1 MRKILSFSL
10 ILFIIDQIIKLIV
23 KVNIDLN
30 SSILVLN
37 DFFYLSH
44 VHNYGAAFSILYGN
58 RFFLILFSI
67 FSLILIYM
75 FFIKNNK
82 LNKLDY
88 IIYSLLYGGI
98 VGNLFDRIVY
108 GYVIDYL
115 DFYIF
120 NYNFPVFNFADVCI
134 VISVILI
141 IFDSIRGVLYENRS
155 KK

>member
-1 MRKILSFSL
+1 MERTGYCRVIEYK
-10 ILFIIDQIIKLIV
+10 QIEE
-23 KVNIDLN
+23 
-30 SSILVLN
+30 
-37 DFFYLSH
+37 
-44 VHNYGAAFSILYGN
+44 GLY
-58 RFFLILFSI
+58 
-67 FSLILIYM
+67 
-75 FFIKNNK
+75 NK

>member
-10 ILFIIDQIIKLIV
+10 ILFIVDQIIKLIV

-30 SSILVLN
+30 GSILVLN

-58 RFFLILFSI
+58 RIFLILFSI